1 MRKKIYIAAY
11 HQSKFGK
18 LLALTVTD
26 IMNKAVLETLAQ
38 VGATT
43 AQVDVAAVGAACNIS
58 LNAQGLVS
66 GLVAMVPGMGGKSI
80 ESLEN
85 ACASGGQAI
94 LSVAMKLM
102 VGEGEVGLALG
113 YEKMR
118 DAEGKMDGKLIGQ
131 VLGHYSHPDDREGK
145 TYIFPHLFAEVMDT
159 YIKHWGV
166 TERDLATIAVQ
177 EYANGNQNPY
187 AQMQKV
193 TVSLEEAAVA
203 GDRNRYLIEGL
214 PMKTYDCSQITDGYA
229 GLLLATEEGLARL
242 GLKTADCVE
251 LAGFGQATDPLLKAG
266 RDVLNPVGA
275 NRAMRRAY
283 ELAGL
288 TPADVN
294 VAELHDCFT
303 VMAAIGT
310 EVIGKAAPGKGAAYW
325 ADGKAA
331 PGGECGINTSGG
343 LIAKGHPVGATGI
356 AMVGWAAW
364 QLLGKVP
371 PALQVPNARAAAT
384 FNIGG
389 PICASVC
396 TVLKSPN

>member
-1 MRKKIYIAAY
+1 MRKKLYIAAY

-18 LLALTVTD
+18 LLGLTVTD
-26 IMNKAVLETLAQ
+26 IMSRAVLETLAQ
-38 VGATT
+38 VGADTS
-43 AQVDVAAVGAACNIS
+43 QVDVAAVGAACNIS
-58 LNAQGLVS
+58 LNEQGLVS

-94 LSVAMKLM
+94 LSVAHKLL
-102 VGEGEVGLALG
+102 VGDGEVGLALG

-118 DAEGKMDGKLIGQ
+118 DAEGKMDGKLIGK
-131 VLGHYSHPDDREGK
+131 VLGYYSHPDDRGGK

-159 YIKHWGV
+159 YIKHWGA

-177 EYANGNQNPY
+177 EYANGNSNPY

-193 TVSLEEAAVA
+193 TVGLDEAAVV
-203 GDRNRYLIEGL
+203 GERNRYLIEGL

-242 GLKTADCVE
+242 GLKAADCVE
-251 LAGFGQATDPLLKAG
+251 LAGYAQATDPLLKAG

-310 EVIGKAAPGKGAAYW
+310 EVVGKAAPGKGAAYW

-371 PALQVPNARAAAT
+371 APLQVPNARAAAT

-396 TVLKSPN
+396 TVLKPGR